1 MAVPRMSNLIASRN
15 WSQALTASRQSSNK
29 DDRSPKVDVKV
40 SITFP
45 VLTYLTFIRRIY
57 RGCRIADAVG
67 CFFKL
72 MCDSKVVVFEADLYI
87 PMLYVS

>member
-45 VLTYLTFIRRIY
+45 VLTYLTFTED
-57 RGCRIADAVG
+57 ADAVG

-72 MCDSKVVVFEADLYI
+72 MCDSKVVVFEADVYI
-87 PMLYVS
+87 LMLYVS